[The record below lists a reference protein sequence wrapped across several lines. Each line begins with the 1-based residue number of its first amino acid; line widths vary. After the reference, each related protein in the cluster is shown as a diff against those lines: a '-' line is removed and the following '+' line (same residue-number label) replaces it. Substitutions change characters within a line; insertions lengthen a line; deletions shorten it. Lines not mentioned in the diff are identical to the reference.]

1 MENNE
6 NIPPP
11 LTIKEIHNLDLSDI
25 NLTPTKIYNE
35 LNRVLGE
42 ARYVEH
48 QSVTEN
54 AEAGPSN
61 T

>member
-25 NLTPTKIYNE
+25 DSTPPKKIYNE
-35 LNRVLGE
+35 LVRVLEE
-42 ARYVEH
+42 AH
-48 QSVTEN
+48 QSPERN
-54 AEAGPSN
+54 ALAGPLN
-61 T
+61 VRP